1 MQAQLWVKPTV
12 TLSYIMTMNINKKHN
27 NNKWWKGRRSTTVKQ
42 ASGLCCLFVWVCRLV
57 LDLMHNRRCE
67 RKFVL
72 VCGFFFGGD

>member
-42 ASGLCCLFVWVCRLV
+42 ASGLCCICFVFLFGFVVWCWT
-57 LDLMHNRRCE
+57 
-67 RKFVL
+67 
-72 VCGFFFGGD
+72 